1 MSASS
6 PWPDHDTLMSAIA
19 LANRAP
25 SVHNTQPWRWLV
37 GTRSLHLMA
46 DRTRWLPA
54 TDPHGRD
61 LVMSC
66 GAALH
71 HLRVALAAR
80 GWSTVDL
87 SVDAE
92 GDDHL
97 AALGLRPC
105 PPEGA
110 ELAAAIPLRRTDRR
124 RYSARPVPDRAVAEL
139 ARAAAR
145 LGVAAIPL
153 VGEEERLEVAVSL
166 LAGAARQRVDP
177 RVRRELVH
185 WTGRTHGLPEG
196 VPAANSPSGAVRH
209 GGLPMRYFPRGVLTE
224 PPGGPVGPDVG
235 LLLVLATAGDTRAAW
250 LRAGEAASAVL
261 LAATTLGMATCVL
274 SQNVEVDGVRA
285 RLRDR
290 LLAGRG
296 EPQLVIRVGYAPES
310 AGPLPATARRPV
322 GEVCHRLPG
331 TGSRPRRA

>member
-1 MSASS
+1 MSVSS
-6 PWPDHDTLMSAIA
+6 PWPGHDPLMSVIA

-46 DRTRWLPA
+46 DRARWLPA

-61 LVMSC
+61 LVISC

-80 GWSTVDL
+80 GWSAVDL
-87 SVDAE
+87 PVGPED
-92 GDDHL
+92 DDHL

-105 PPEGA
+105 PPAGA
-110 ELAAAIPLRRTDRR
+110 DLAAAIPLRRTDRR
-124 RYSARPVPDRAVAEL
+124 RYSARPVPDRAVAAL
-139 ARAAAR
+139 VRAAAR

-166 LAGAARQRVDP
+166 LAGAARQRVDTQ
-177 RVRRELVH
+177 VRRELVH
-185 WTGRTHGLPEG
+185 WTGRARGVPEG
-196 VPAANSPSGAVRH
+196 VAAANSPSGAVRH
-209 GGLPMRYFPRGVLTE
+209 GGLPMRYFPGGLLTE
-224 PPGGPVGPDVG
+224 PPGDPGGPDAG
-235 LLLVLATAGDTRAAW
+235 MLLVLATAGDARAAR

-261 LAATTLGMATCVL
+261 LTATALGLATCVL

-296 EPQLVIRVGYAPES
+296 EPQLVIRVGCAPGS
-310 AGPLPATARRPV
+310 TDPLPATARRPV
-322 GEVCHRLPG
+322 AEVCHRLPG
-331 TGSRPRRA
+331 ASTRPSW